1 MKVPDLLNILII
13 CFIFRCEILTESCH
27 RFLDLTGPLQIGG
40 LPMLPDSTS
49 FQVKSRDFIGCIADL
64 YIDYK
69 LLDLNRFVNT
79 VNNCIISDNI

>member
-1 MKVPDLLNILII
+1 MVNDHFIQPYLL
-13 CFIFRCEILTESCH
+13 FISRCEILTESCH

-49 FQVKSRDFIGCIADL
+49 FQVKSKDFIGCIADV

-69 LLDLNRFVNT
+69 LLDLNRLVKN
-79 VNNCIISDNI
+79 